1 MRHAYAPAPLKK
13 SEFLMKVL
21 GLLTYGS
28 NTGTSSI
35 GRSHR
40 VAPEQETDEAAAMA
54 NIESLMRTVR
64 KDAIAQRELFEVR
77 ALLAD
82 HGRPC
87 DLCDR
92 CDRSMD
98 MVVTL
103 SSGGMRL

>member
-1 MRHAYAPAPLKK
+1 
-13 SEFLMKVL
+13 MKVL

-28 NTGTSSI
+28 NTGTSI

-82 HGRPC
+82 HGRP
-87 DLCDR
+87 L
-92 CDRSMD
+92 
-98 MVVTL
+98 
-103 SSGGMRL
+103 